1 MFVTFIGK
9 QQSIWRPMLVMLRN
23 ERIKRTQNRLIT
35 ISKPR
40 VDDLLGG
47 VQECPPVLLN
57 QPLDL
62 PPGLKTHI
70 DLPVMQGG
78 PAVAV
83 DEEEAEKEDADK
95 GSVRK

>member
-1 MFVTFIGK
+1 
-9 QQSIWRPMLVMLRN
+9 MLVMLQN
-23 ERIKRTQNRLIT
+23 ERLKETQNRLLT
-35 ISKPR
+35 IFKPR

-47 VQECPPVLLN
+47 VQECLPVLLN

-62 PPGLKTHI
+62 PPGVKTQI

-78 PAVAV
+78 PVVVV
-83 DEEEAEKEDADK
+83 DEEETENEEADK

>member
-1 MFVTFIGK
+1 
-9 QQSIWRPMLVMLRN
+9 MLVMLRN
-23 ERIKRTQNRLIT
+23 ERIKRTQKRLLT
-35 ISKPR
+35 IFKPR

-57 QPLDL
+57 QPLDP
-62 PPGLKTHI
+62 PPGLKTQI

-78 PAVAV
+78 PVAAL
-83 DEEEAEKEDADK
+83 DEDKAENEEADK

>member
-1 MFVTFIGK
+1 
-9 QQSIWRPMLVMLRN
+9 MLVILRN
-23 ERIKRTQNRLIT
+23 ERIKRTQGRLLT
-35 ISKPR
+35 IFKPR

-62 PPGLKTHI
+62 LPGVKTQV

-78 PAVAV
+78 PVAAV
-83 DEEEAEKEDADK
+83 DED
-95 GSVRK
+95 

>member
-1 MFVTFIGK
+1 
-9 QQSIWRPMLVMLRN
+9 MLVMLRN
-23 ERIKRTQNRLIT
+23 ERIKRTQNRLLT

-62 PPGLKTHI
+62 PPGVKTQI

-78 PAVAV
+78 PVAAA
-83 DEEEAEKEDADK
+83 DKEEAEKEEADK

>member
-1 MFVTFIGK
+1 MNVTL
-9 QQSIWRPMLVMLRN
+9 WN
-23 ERIKRTQNRLIT
+23 ERFKKTQGRLLT
-35 ISKPR
+35 IFKPR

-47 VQECPPVLLN
+47 VQECLPVLLN

-62 PPGLKTHI
+62 PPGVRIQI

-78 PAVAV
+78 PVVVV
-83 DEEEAEKEDADK
+83 DEAKAENEEEDK

>member
-9 QQSIWRPMLVMLRN
+9 QQSIWRPMLVLLQN
-23 ERIKRTQNRLIT
+23 KRIKRTQNRLIT

-62 PPGLKTHI
+62 PPGVKTQI

-78 PAVAV
+78 PVAAV
-83 DEEEAEKEDADK
+83 DEDKAEKEEADK
-95 GSVRK
+95 GSMRK

>member
-1 MFVTFIGK
+1 
-9 QQSIWRPMLVMLRN
+9 MLVLLRN
-23 ERIKRTQNRLIT
+23 ECFKKTQNRLLT
-35 ISKPR
+35 IFKPR

-47 VQECPPVLLN
+47 VQEFLPVLLN

-62 PPGLKTHI
+62 PPGVKTQI

-78 PAVAV
+78 PVVAL
-83 DEEEAEKEDADK
+83 DEDKAKNEEADK

>member
-1 MFVTFIGK
+1 
-9 QQSIWRPMLVMLRN
+9 MLVMLRN
-23 ERIKRTQNRLIT
+23 ELIKRTQKRLLT

-62 PPGLKTHI
+62 PPGVKTQI

-78 PAVAV
+78 PVVVV
-83 DEEEAEKEDADK
+83 DEDKAENEEDDK

>member
-1 MFVTFIGK
+1 
-9 QQSIWRPMLVMLRN
+9 MLHRKTAIYFETN
-23 ERIKRTQNRLIT
+23 ACFATKRTHQKEHKASYSIF
-35 ISKPR
+35 KPR

-47 VQECPPVLLN
+47 VQECLPVLLN

-62 PPGLKTHI
+62 PPGVKTQI

-78 PAVAV
+78 PVVVV
-83 DEEEAEKEDADK
+83 DEEETENEEADK

>member
-1 MFVTFIGK
+1 MF
-9 QQSIWRPMLVMLRN
+9 VMLRN
-23 ERIKRTQNRLIT
+23 ERFKRTQSRLLT

-40 VDDLLGG
+40 VDDLLSAF
-47 VQECPPVLLN
+47 QECPPVLLN

-62 PPGLKTHI
+62 PPGVRTQI

-78 PAVAV
+78 PVVVV
-83 DEEEAEKEDADK
+83 DEDKAEKEEADK

>member
-1 MFVTFIGK
+1 MF
-9 QQSIWRPMLVMLRN
+9 VMLRN
-23 ERIKRTQNRLIT
+23 ERFKRTQSRLLT

-47 VQECPPVLLN
+47 VQECLPVLLN
-57 QPLDL
+57 QQLDP
-62 PPGLKTHI
+62 PPGVKTQI

-78 PAVAV
+78 PVVAV
-83 DEEEAEKEDADK
+83 DEDKAKNEEADK

>member
-1 MFVTFIGK
+1 MK
-9 QQSIWRPMLVMLRN
+9 LQN
-23 ERIKRTQNRLIT
+23 ERIKRKQGRQLT

-57 QPLDL
+57 QPLDP
-62 PPGLKTHI
+62 PPGVKTQI

-78 PAVAV
+78 PVVVV
-83 DEEEAEKEDADK
+83 DEDKAEKEEADK

>member
-1 MFVTFIGK
+1 
-9 QQSIWRPMLVMLRN
+9 MLRN
-23 ERIKRTQNRLIT
+23 ECLKKTQNRLIT

-57 QPLDL
+57 QQLDL
-62 PPGLKTHI
+62 PPGVKTQI

-78 PAVAV
+78 PVAAV
-83 DEEEAEKEDADK
+83 DEDKAKNEEDDK

>member
-1 MFVTFIGK
+1 
-9 QQSIWRPMLVMLRN
+9 MLVMLRN
-23 ERIKRTQNRLIT
+23 ERIKRTQDRLLT
-35 ISKPR
+35 IFKPR

-62 PPGLKTHI
+62 PPGLKTQI

-78 PAVAV
+78 PVVVV
-83 DEEEAEKEDADK
+83 DEEETENEEADK

>member
-1 MFVTFIGK
+1 
-9 QQSIWRPMLVMLRN
+9 MLVMLQN
-23 ERIKRTQNRLIT
+23 ERLKETKNRLIT
-35 ISKPR
+35 IFKPR

-62 PPGLKTHI
+62 PPGVKTQI

-78 PAVAV
+78 PVVAV
-83 DEEEAEKEDADK
+83 DKDKAEKEEDDK

>member
-1 MFVTFIGK
+1 
-9 QQSIWRPMLVMLRN
+9 MLVMLQN
-23 ERIKRTQNRLIT
+23 ERTKKTQNRLLT
-35 ISKPR
+35 IFKPR

-47 VQECPPVLLN
+47 VQECLPVLLN

-62 PPGLKTHI
+62 PPGVRTQI

-78 PAVAV
+78 PVAAV
-83 DEEEAEKEDADK
+83 DEDKAEKEEADK